1 MKVLLEGYNF
11 KINGFEK
18 VFCEEINIP
27 ANTSMFTKKY
37 IIEEILKA
45 QKRDDENCLK
55 REIIAPEP
63 WEENFSKYEDV
74 FGLVNMLDLC
84 FHQDGLVI
92 VKGKDANVDMVEIT
106 LRPETKED
114 FDIYFRDYL
123 LNFYNV
129 NLEHCKSHNFVLTLP
144 IDEFIDA
151 NYISETT
158 NYVAINIPCY
168 TQYFNNRYYIIHK
181 RSLSKPVIDIMA
193 RKDDIAHLIGKGG
206 SHINEFK
213 SFLNEGYN
221 GNIKRINLLAY
232 ENL

>member
-11 KINGFEK
+11 KIFGLEK

-63 WEENFSKYEDV
+63 WEENFSKYKDA
-74 FGLVNMLDLC
+74 FGLVDMYYMC

-92 VKGKDANVDMVEIT
+92 VKGKDANVDMIEIT

-114 FDIYFRDYL
+114 FNIYFRDHL
-123 LNFYNV
+123 LHFYNID
-129 NLEHCKSHNFVLTLP
+129 LKHCKSHNFVVSLP
-144 IDEFIDA
+144 HDESFKISNVSKISD
-151 NYISETT
+151 YIALDMPTYM
-158 NYVAINIPCY
+158 NDNK
-168 TQYFNNRYYIIHK
+168 YYIIHK
-181 RSLSKPVIDIMA
+181 SSLSKQAIDIMA
-193 RKDDIAHLIGKGG
+193 PEYIIPHLIGKGG

>member
-11 KINGFEK
+11 KINGLEK

-27 ANTSMFTKKY
+27 TDPFMFTKKY
-37 IIEEILKA
+37 VIEEILKA

-63 WEENFSKYEDV
+63 WEENFSKYEDA

-106 LRPETKED
+106 LKPETKED
-114 FDIYFRDYL
+114 FNIYFRENL
-123 LNFYNV
+123 LHFHNID
-129 NLEHCKSHNFVLTLP
+129 LKHCKSHNFLLSLP
-144 IDEFIDA
+144 YDESFDISHISKIS
-151 NYISETT
+151 NYIAFHVIR
-158 NYVAINIPCY
+158 NYMNC
-168 TQYFNNRYYIIHK
+168 NESYIIHK
-181 RSLSKPVIDIMA
+181 SSLSKHVIDIMA
-193 RKDDIAHLIGKGG
+193 PEYMIPHLIGKGG

-213 SFLNEGYN
+213 KILNEDYN
-221 GNIKRINLLAY
+221 CNIKRINLLAY